1 MAQCSP
7 PGRPDWPRVP
17 GQAPGWPVWSGP
29 VPPLADGFT
38 VRPDTVPDLET
49 ALIPGATVVLVPDQ
63 APASAQDWRASSGK
77 TQLARYFAESLWRSP
92 GVDVLTWVVASSR
105 ASVLSGFVSRGRGDR
120 RRRRGRCRVGGGPVH
135 RLAQQDRPA
144 VAGRA
149 RRPARRGGP
158 AGALAVR
165 PGGQAADHDRQS
177 GGPIRRAPGA
187 DAAGAGLQHQGG
199 DGLPVRPPRH
209 GPGPAQRG
217 DRPGAGPRLRADRAR
232 PGERGD
238 RQLGHVLPRL
248 PAALHAAA
256 EAARGGGPGRAV
268 GRRGH
273 LDVLGRVR
281 RAPVAGREHQVA
293 GDAGRAARRAR
304 DTGRRVHHGG
314 GRRVPRR
321 GRRRPGSRSTG
332 GRPAADLERDPQ
344 PQAGGAADG
353 RPARHFADGP
363 DRPGDPGGY
372 PRGRAR

>member
-1 MAQCSP
+1 MAGLVGC
-7 PGRPDWPRVP
+7 GTTARRGFH
-17 GQAPGWPVWSGP
+17 GQARYGAGSGDRAGSRGHGGAGAGPGGGVGAG
-29 VPPLADGFT
+29 LA
-38 VRPDTVPDLET
+38 
-49 ALIPGATVVLVPDQ
+49 
-63 APASAQDWRASSGK
+63 
-77 TQLARYFAESLWRSP
+77 
-92 GVDVLTWVVASSR
+92 GVDRQDPARPLLRRVTLALPRSR
-105 ASVLSGFVSRGRGDR
+105 RADLGGGQQPGLGAVWLRGRGRGDR
-120 RRRRGRCRVGGGPVH
+120 RGRRGRCRVGGSPVR

-158 AGALAVR
+158 EGALAVR
-165 PGGQAADHDRQS
+165 PGGQAADHDGQS
-177 GGPIRRAPGA
+177 GGPIRRAPGG

-217 DRPGAGPRLRADRAR
+217 DRPGAGPRLRAVRAR

-238 RQLGHVLPRL
+238 RRLGHDLPRL

-256 EAARGGGPGRAV
+256 EAAGGGGPGRSV

-281 RAPVAGREHQVA
+281 RTPVAGREHQVA
-293 GDAGRAARRAR
+293 GDAGGAARRAR

-332 GRPAADLERDPQ
+332 GRPAADLERDRK

-353 RPARHFADGP
+353 RPVRDFADGP
-363 DRPGDPGGY
+363 DRPGDPGGC
-372 PRGRAR
+372 PRGGPR